1 MNDSKNT
8 NAMTT
13 AKGAQP
19 PAQAPAQTPQVVQE
33 NMSERFTK
41 KVLAEFGSSVSGA
54 MEVTDFQRRLIQGYF
69 IMIDRALKT
78 AEEERIRKN
87 NSNSNHD
94 YDNPL
99 PVTWQSVNLGDLALD
114 LVHYARMGLD
124 MQQDAMLYPIPYKNN
139 KRNCYDITLM
149 EGYNGIKY
157 TALRY
162 ALERPIGETVELV
175 YSTDT
180 FVPHMRDSAHPAAT
194 YEFQINNAFDRGE
207 IVGGFGYLEF
217 ADPSKNELIIMPLK
231 AILKRKP
238 EYASANF
245 WGGKSSEWQTVDGK
259 RKKVEVEKE
268 GWFEEMCRKTLIREV
283 YSAKHLPRDPQKI
296 DDAYQYMKAR
306 EARYA
311 EIQAQAEID
320 AQANT
325 IPIDTAP
332 QPDLEPDARYT
343 ASRNRSSRSTT
354 ALPAAPAEPITIP
367 QANPATG
374 EVIGTNRQA
383 PAQASL
389 YDTPDF

>member
-1 MNDSKNT
+1 MNETKNT
-8 NAMTT
+8 TAMT
-13 AKGAQP
+13 AQQQG
-19 PAQAPAQTPQVVQE
+19 QAPAAVRQE
-33 NMSERFTK
+33 NMSERFTE
-41 KVLAEFGSSVSGA
+41 KVLAEFGTSVAGA

-69 IMIDRALKT
+69 IMIDRALKA
-78 AEEERIRKN
+78 AEEERLRKN
-87 NSNSNHD
+87 EANRDHKF
-94 YDNPL
+94 DNAL
-99 PVTWQSVNLGDLALD
+99 PVTWNNVNLNDLALD

-157 TALRY
+157 IATRY
-162 ALERPIGETVELV
+162 AMEAPVGETVELV

-180 FVPHMRDSAHPAAT
+180 FVPHMRDSAHPCAT
-194 YEFQINNAFDRGE
+194 YEFQINNAFERGE

-217 ADPSKNELIIMPLK
+217 ADPAKNELIIMPLK

-245 WGGKSSEWQTVDGK
+245 WGGKSTEWQSVDGK
-259 RKKVEVEKE
+259 RQKVEVEKE

-296 DDAYQYMKAR
+296 DDAYQYMKVR

-320 AQANT
+320 AQANA
-325 IPIDTAP
+325 IPIDTTPTAQLPATQPTIEAP
-332 QPDLEPDARYT
+332 QQPERQ
-343 ASRNRSSRSTT
+343 TT
-354 ALPAAPAEPITIP
+354 AIP
-367 QANPATG
+367 RADPATG
-374 EVIGTNRQA
+374 EIIGENRQPTA
-383 PAQASL
+383 PASL
-389 YDTPDF
+389 FDNPDF

>member
-1 MNDSKNT
+1 MNENKTTS
-8 NAMTT
+8 MTT
-13 AKGAQP
+13 GQP
-19 PAQAPAQTPQVVQE
+19 QAPATVQQE

-41 KVLAEFGSSVSGA
+41 KVLAEFGSSVAGA

-69 IMIDRALKT
+69 IMIDRALKA
-78 AEEERIRKN
+78 AEEERLRKN
-87 NSNSNHD
+87 EANRDHK
-94 YDNPL
+94 YDNDL
-99 PVTWQSVNLGDLALD
+99 PVTWQNVNLNDLALD

-139 KRNCYDITLM
+139 KRNCYDVTLM

-157 TALRY
+157 IATRY
-162 ALERPIGETVELV
+162 AVEAPIGETVELV

-180 FVPHMRDSAHPAAT
+180 FVPHMRDSAHPCAT

-217 ADPSKNELIIMPLK
+217 ADPAKNELIIMPIK

-259 RKKVEVEKE
+259 RQKVEVEKE

-283 YSAKHLPRDPQKI
+283 YGAKHLPRDPQKI
-296 DDAYQYMKAR
+296 DDAYQYMKVR

-320 AQANT
+320 AQANA
-325 IPIDTAP
+325 IPIDTTP
-332 QPDLEPDARYT
+332 T
-343 ASRNRSSRSTT
+343 AQ
-354 ALPAAPAEPITIP
+354 LPAAQPATEAPRQPERQTAVIP
-367 QANPATG
+367 QTDPATG
-374 EVIGTNRQA
+374 EIIGESRQPTA
-383 PAQASL
+383 PASL
-389 YDTPDF
+389 FDSPDF

>member
-1 MNDSKNT
+1 MNESKNT
-8 NAMTT
+8 SMTT
-13 AKGAQP
+13 SQ
-19 PAQAPAQTPQVVQE
+19 AQAPATVQQE

-41 KVLAEFGSSVSGA
+41 KVLAEFGTSVAGA

-69 IMIDRALKT
+69 IMIDRALKV
-78 AEEERIRKN
+78 AEEERLRKN
-87 NSNSNHD
+87 EANRDHK
-94 YDNPL
+94 YDNDL
-99 PVTWQSVNLGDLALD
+99 PVTWNNVNLNDLALD

-157 TALRY
+157 IATRY
-162 ALERPIGETVELV
+162 AMEAPIGETVELV

-180 FVPHMRDSAHPAAT
+180 FIPHMRDSGHPCAT

-217 ADPSKNELIIMPLK
+217 ADPAKNELIIMPRK

-245 WGGKSSEWQTVDGK
+245 WGGKSSEWQNVDGK
-259 RKKVEVEKE
+259 RQKVEVEKE

-283 YSAKHLPRDPQKI
+283 YSSKHLPRDPQKI
-296 DDAYQYMKAR
+296 DDAYQYMKVR

-320 AQANT
+320 AQANA
-325 IPIDTAP
+325 ISIDTTPAA
-332 QPDLEPDARYT
+332 Q
-343 ASRNRSSRSTT
+343 
-354 ALPAAPAEPITIP
+354 LPAAQPTIEALQQPERQPAAVP
-367 QANPATG
+367 QTDPTTG
-374 EVIGTNRQA
+374 EIIGGSRQPTA
-383 PAQASL
+383 PASL
-389 YDTPDF
+389 FDNPDF

>member
-1 MNDSKNT
+1 MNETKGT
-8 NAMTT
+8 TAMT
-13 AKGAQP
+13 AQQTP
-19 PAQAPAQTPQVVQE
+19 QAPATTAQE

-54 MEVTDFQRRLIQGYF
+54 MEVTDYQKRLIQGYF

-78 AEEERIRKN
+78 AEEERLRRN
-87 NSNSNHD
+87 ASNRDHKF
-94 YDNPL
+94 DNDL
-99 PVTWQSVNLGDLALD
+99 PVTWASVNLNDLALD

-162 ALERPIGETVELV
+162 AMERPIGETVELV

-180 FVPHMRDSAHPAAT
+180 FVPHMRDSAHPTAT
-194 YEFQINNAFDRGE
+194 YEFQINNPFDRGE
-207 IVGGFGYLEF
+207 IIGGFGYLEF
-217 ADPSKNELIIMPLK
+217 ADPAKNELIIMPLK

-259 RKKVEVEKE
+259 REKVEVEKE

-296 DDAYQYMKAR
+296 DDAYQYMKVR

-320 AQANT
+320 AEANA
-325 IPIDTAP
+325 IPIDT
-332 QPDLEPDARYT
+332 
-343 ASRNRSSRSTT
+343 TT
-354 ALPAAPAEPITIP
+354 PAAQLPAHPAAAETPLAGPAAIP
-367 QANPATG
+367 QADPATG
-374 EVIGTNRQA
+374 EVIGTGRQPA
-383 PAQASL
+383 AQASL
-389 YDTPDF
+389 YDNNPDF

>member
-1 MNDSKNT
+1 MNETKGT
-8 NAMTT
+8 TAMT
-13 AKGAQP
+13 AQQTT
-19 PAQAPAQTPQVVQE
+19 QAPATTAQE

-41 KVLAEFGSSVSGA
+41 KVLSEFGSSVSGA
-54 MEVTDFQRRLIQGYF
+54 MEVTDYQKRLIQGYF

-78 AEEERIRKN
+78 AEEERLRRN
-87 NSNSNHD
+87 ASNSNHD
-94 YDNPL
+94 FDNDL
-99 PVTWQSVNLGDLALD
+99 PVTWANVNLNDLALD

-139 KRNCYDITLM
+139 KRTCYDITLM

-162 ALERPIGETVELV
+162 AMEQPIGETVELV

-194 YEFQINNAFDRGE
+194 YEFQINNPFDRGE
-207 IVGGFGYLEF
+207 IIGGFGYLEF
-217 ADPSKNELIIMPLK
+217 ADPAKNELIIMPLK

-245 WGGKSSEWQTVDGK
+245 WGGKSTEWQTVDGK

-320 AQANT
+320 AQANA
-325 IPIDTAP
+325 IPIDTTP
-332 QPDLEPDARYT
+332 T
-343 ASRNRSSRSTT
+343 AQ
-354 ALPAAPAEPITIP
+354 LPAAQAEPITIP
-367 QANPATG
+367 QADPATG
-374 EVIGTNRQA
+374 EVIGTGRQPTA
-383 PAQASL
+383 PASL
-389 YDTPDF
+389 HDNPDF